1 MTDTLESLSAE
12 LDALP
17 PASQTMYAT
26 DAAVERHTAFVRRV
40 AAVVRMEV
48 GNDRIAVGY
57 RLLERAQY
65 IPWNCWNQEGDE
77 PYGA

>member
-40 AAVVRMEV
+40 AAVVRTEV

-65 IPWNCWNQEGDE
+65 IPWNCWNREEDE